1 MGANPKRADDRVDPK
16 EDKRSVKSKMKVDEE
31 EVVIGI
37 EAIAPSGLVKP
48 SMCATLVNWMA
59 TAHEEFELHQE
70 MLHLSV
76 YVLDCFLSLAGQ
88 KVTPK
93 NFFFCIINIFKQKMN
108 YFKFG
113 LDKKNDVESVVSVI
127 HFNF

>member
-1 MGANPKRADDRVDPK
+1 MGAILKRADDRVDPK
-16 EDKRSVKSKMKVDEE
+16 EGKRSVKSKMKVDEE

-37 EAIAPSGLVKP
+37 EATAPSGLVKP

-59 TAHEEFELHQE
+59 TAHEELELHQE
-70 MLHLSV
+70 ILHLSV

-93 NFFFCIINIFKQKMN
+93 TFFLYNKYI
-108 YFKFG
+108 
-113 LDKKNDVESVVSVI
+113 
-127 HFNF
+127 

>member
-1 MGANPKRADDRVDPK
+1 MGAILKRADDRVDPK

-37 EAIAPSGLVKP
+37 EATAPSGLVKP
-48 SMCATLVNWMA
+48 SMRPTLVNWMA

-76 YVLDCFLSLAGQ
+76 YVLDYFLSLAGQ

-93 NFFFCIINIFKQKMN
+93 IFFF
-108 YFKFG
+108 
-113 LDKKNDVESVVSVI
+113 V
-127 HFNF
+127 